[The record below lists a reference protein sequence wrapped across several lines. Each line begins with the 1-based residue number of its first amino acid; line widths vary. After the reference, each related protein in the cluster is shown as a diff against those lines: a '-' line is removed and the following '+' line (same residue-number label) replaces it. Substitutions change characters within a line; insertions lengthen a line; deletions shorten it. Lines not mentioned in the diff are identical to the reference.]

1 MKIILSISAA
11 ALVLWGLATLAGI
24 ANREGNT
31 ATNDSGVYRIA
42 VTQIG
47 FMPAEIT
54 IPKGRPVT
62 LMVTRLSDET
72 SIKDIVFPALH
83 QRYELPLNEPVKIK
97 LAAQPAGSLGYT
109 CGNKVYGGKISIR

>member
-1 MKIILSISAA
+1 MLFTSAATSTGRNAHGSPAPSGTPMKIILSISAA

-62 LMVTRLSDET
+62 LMVTRFSDET
-72 SIKDIVFPALH
+72 SIK
-83 QRYELPLNEPVKIK
+83 
-97 LAAQPAGSLGYT
+97 
-109 CGNKVYGGKISIR
+109 

>member
-47 FMPAEIT
+47 FQPAEIT
-54 IPKGRPVT
+54 IPKARPVT
-62 LMVTRLSDET
+62 LMVTRFSDET

-83 QRYELPLNEPVKIK
+83 QRYELPLGEPVEIH
-97 LAAQPAGSLGYT
+97 LAPQPAGSLSYA
-109 CGNKVYGGKISIR
+109 CGNRIYGGKITVR